1 MNGNRLVLDTN
12 IVLYL
17 LDGDQTLVSL
27 LEKKQLYLSFISE
40 LELLSYKGISD
51 RELAVVK
58 RFVKE
63 CIVVDITSEIK
74 DICINLRKK
83 YSLKL
88 PDALVLATAL
98 FLNMPLVS
106 ADKDFAGV
114 KEADI
119 VYYNRQ
125 PFIK

>member
-1 MNGNRLVLDTN
+1 MNGNSLLLDTN

-27 LEKKQLYLSFISE
+27 LQEKQLYLSFISE
-40 LELLSYKGISD
+40 LELLSYKGIS
-51 RELAVVK
+51 EQEAVTIK

-63 CIVVDITSEIK
+63 CIVVDMASDIK
-74 DICINLRKK
+74 DICIKLRRK

-88 PDALVLATAL
+88 PDAIIAATAR
-98 FLNMPLVS
+98 FLNIPLVS
-106 ADKDFAGV
+106 ADQDFIKI

-119 VYYNRQ
+119 FYYQ
-125 PFIK
+125 K